1 VGCILNYVRL
11 IITRE
16 ISCIQG
22 DLRGIENATRN
33 SSGEKPGHLPLRC
46 PAFCSNVLWVAFSI
60 PSGSLFLVNHPVYT
74 VTPTALHCGQ
84 SGHNTTY
91 NENLKLTS
99 DVPLKKLLLFR
110 GTPCVIRFVH
120 VRQITCEIYRLEKT
134 IAVSV
139 L

>member
-16 ISCIQG
+16 ISCIY
-22 DLRGIENATRN
+22 
-33 SSGEKPGHLPLRC
+33 K
-46 PAFCSNVLWVAFSI
+46 
-60 PSGSLFLVNHPVYT
+60 
-74 VTPTALHCGQ
+74 VTPIQLLHCGQ

-99 DVPLKKLLLFR
+99 DVQLKKLLLFR

-120 VRQITCEIYRLEKT
+120 VRQIRCEIYRLEKT